1 MVAEGRSWAQIFLGF
16 SVSLSR
22 FHKSSIFSTDLH
34 GKIPEEV
41 LSPQGREVYSLWGA
55 WAGVCMFKFGE
66 DIRKFIWPESK
77 SYVLQSALSEVPV
90 GVSLAAQW

>member
-55 WAGVCMFKFGE
+55 GGGGWGGRGV
-66 DIRKFIWPESK
+66 D
-77 SYVLQSALSEVPV
+77 V
-90 GVSLAAQW
+90 